1 MGTTETALCGPTCS
15 PWSQEHIAGGSSGGA
30 GASVGAGI
38 VPIALASDGGGS
50 IRIPAACCGV
60 VGLKPS
66 RGRISFGP
74 DAGEPLSGWA
84 VRFAVS
90 RSVRDSAAL
99 LDAAARPGAGRSDA
113 AAGAGALVPRR
124 VLPRPGPAADRVL
137 HAAVERRAGA
147 SRARRRHGGDGAAC
161 WPTSATTSSR
171 AAPARRLGAVPAVH
185 GRHVERQH
193 GPRHRRVRGR
203 AGPRAVARQPG
214 AGHLRDVALRG
225 GAERRRGAGG
235 ARPHQRREPAAGRV
249 LRRVGRAA

>member
-1 MGTTETALCGPTCS
+1 MGTTETALSGRPARRGRRSTS
-15 PWSQEHIAGGSSGGA
+15 PAGRRGGA

-99 LDAAARPGAGRSDA
+99 LDALHGPEPGDPTP
-113 AAGAGALVPRR
+113 AAGAGALLPRR
-124 VLPRPGPAADRVL
+124 VLPR
-137 HAAVERRAGA
+137 RRAGCG
-147 SRARRRHGGDGAAC
+147 SRSARSRGTGRRSIPRTRPRPRRRRGC
-161 WPTSATTSSR
+161 WPTSATPSTGPPR
-171 AAPARRLGAVPAVH
+171 RRLGAVPAVH

-193 GPRHRRVRGR
+193 RPRHRRVRGR
-203 AGPRAVARQPG
+203 PRPRAVARQPG
-214 AGHLRDVALRG
+214 ACHLRDVALRL
-225 GAERRRGAGG
+225 GAERLAGAGG
-235 ARPHQRREPAAGRV
+235 P
-249 LRRVGRAA
+249 

>member
-1 MGTTETALCGPTCS
+1 MCENGSRLSEGWVVPADTGLIRRIRRSGLVSLGRATTSEWGIMGTTETALAGPTCS
-15 PWSQEHIAGGSSGGA
+15 PWSPEHIAGGSSGGA

-99 LDAAARPGAGRSDA
+99 LDALHGPEPGDPTLLPPPER
-113 AAGAGALVPRR
+113 LVPRR
-124 VLPRPGPAADRVL
+124 VRARSRPAADRVL
-137 HAAVERRAGA
+137 HA
-147 SRARRRHGGDGAAC
+147 SRGTARRSTRSTPLPPRRRRGC
-161 WPTSATTSSR
+161 WPTSATTST
-171 AAPARRLGAVPAVH
+171 AP
-185 GRHVERQH
+185 
-193 GPRHRRVRGR
+193 
-203 AGPRAVARQPG
+203 
-214 AGHLRDVALRG
+214 
-225 GAERRRGAGG
+225 RRRSTGS
-235 ARPHQRREPAAGRV
+235 RS
-249 LRRVGRAA
+249 